1 MTYEETLHYLYTSI
15 PVFQHS
21 GASAYKPGLGTSIAL
36 DDYLGNPHKA
46 YKTIHVAGT
55 NGKGSVSHLL
65 AAILRQSGF
74 KVGLYTSPHLVDFRE
89 RIRVN
94 GKKISQD
101 YVVDFVERHRSFF
114 EPLHPSFFELTSSMA
129 FEYFRDQQVDYAVIE
144 VGLGG
149 RLDSTNIITPILSII
164 TNISLDHT
172 QFLGDTEEK
181 IAAEK
186 AGIPLRYD
194 RACAID
200 LAVKGTSKTVLEA
213 VRTSINPRVIDC
225 PNPSSG
231 QTRLTAVA
239 RDGIAVAVRARV
251 TVRTNLDLFVG
262 EGIVS
267 AVGSAPSYKDVL
279 EKPEV
284 ISRTVSDK
292 GVDAATAFEVLSID
306 IADVDVAGNVGARL
320 QAEQAEADKQIA
332 QAKAEVRRA
341 AAVATEQEMAAKT
354 QEMRAKV
361 VEAEAQIP
369 MAMAEAFRN
378 GNLGVLDYA
387 RYQNV
392 VADTK
397 MRDSIAQPDTPPSS
411 IK

>member
-1 MTYEETLHYLYTSI
+1 ME
-15 PVFQHS
+15 
-21 GASAYKPGLGTSIAL
+21 
-36 DDYLGNPHKA
+36 
-46 YKTIHVAGT
+46 
-55 NGKGSVSHLL
+55 GSMNNLLL
-65 AAILRQSGF
+65 ADMSNATVWGTFLIVVLVIFLVIFFAIIAKFFKTWLRARLAKAPVSMGNMLGMWLR
-74 KVGLYTSPHLVDFRE
+74 KVPYPL
-89 RIRVN
+89 
-94 GKKISQD
+94 
-101 YVVDFVERHRSFF
+101 VVDTRITAAKAGLDISTD
-114 EPLHPSFFELTSSMA
+114 ELEA
-129 FEYFRDQQVDYAVIE
+129 HFLAGGDIVDCVLA
-144 VGLGG
+144 L
-149 RLDSTNIITPILSII
+149 
-164 TNISLDHT
+164 
-172 QFLGDTEEK
+172 

-186 AGIPLRYD
+186 AGIPLSYD

-251 TVRTNLDLFVG
+251 TVRTNLDLFVGGATEETVVARVG

-332 QAKAEVRRA
+332 QA
-341 AAVATEQEMAAKT
+341 TEQEMAART

-397 MRDSIAQPDTPPSS
+397 MRDSIAKPEATPSS